1 MIQRLETENYGNKN
15 RNACMNNINMISFKG
30 RKWKLLLGILLWV
43 MLVSAV
49 MAEPEYLSP
58 LTIALD
64 EGSGKLY
71 ISMETGKQVV
81 VFSSQK
87 EKIEKVI
94 SVPEE
99 PSGIALAPD
108 GNYLYITGGLSEG
121 MVFVVG
127 LKNFKV
133 INAISVGHSPCGPV
147 VSPDGKQL
155 YICNRFRNKIVCIDL
170 ALGKK
175 LYEVKVAREPV
186 AAVLSRDGG
195 TLFVA
200 NHLPAGSADGEYSA
214 AVVSVIDTE
223 QKKTVA
229 AIRLPNGA
237 TSLEDICISPE
248 GDYVYV
254 THILARYHLPTTQLE
269 RGWMN
274 TNALSIIDGAGEKL
288 INTVLLD
295 DVDLGAGNPW
305 GVVCSADGEYICVAQ
320 AGSHE
325 ISIINRKKLH
335 DKLAQAEVGK
345 KKDEY
350 APGSHDVSNTLS
362 FLVDIRERVPL
373 KGNSPRDLAIIGDK
387 VYAAEYFSDSLGVV
401 DISSEEDRQSRSIS
415 LGPNKNLS
423 AARRGKMLFHDA
435 TICFQNWQSC
445 ASCHPDGRTDGLNWD
460 LLNDGIGNPKNT
472 KSLLFAHQTPPA
484 MITGVRDCAETAVR
498 AGMRYIQFMVR
509 PEKDAAAIDEYLRA
523 MKAVPSP
530 YLVEGNLIASG
541 QRGEKIF
548 ERGGCGACHSGHLFT
563 DLKKYNV
570 GTGKGP
576 ELNRKF
582 DTPTLREVW
591 RTAPYLYDGRAA
603 TIAEV
608 VRKYNPDDKHG
619 KTSNLTEQEIADLAE
634 YVLSQ

>member
-1 MIQRLETENYGNKN
+1 MNTFNAINLKGWGWRL
-15 RNACMNNINMISFKG
+15 
-30 RKWKLLLGILLWV
+30 LPGIFICFIG
-43 MLVSAV
+43 VSAV
-49 MAEPEYLSP
+49 MAESEYLSP
-58 LTIALD
+58 LAIAGD

-71 ISMETGKQVV
+71 IAMETGKQVA
-81 VFSSQK
+81 VFCSQK
-87 EKIEKVI
+87 EKVEKII
-94 SVPEE
+94 SLPKE
-99 PSGIALAPD
+99 PSGIVLSSD
-108 GNYLYITGGLSEG
+108 GNYLYVTGGLSEG
-121 MVFVVG
+121 RVFIVD
-127 LKNFKV
+127 LKKFKV
-133 INAISVGHSPCGPV
+133 IKAIPAGHSPCGPV

-155 YICNRFRNKIVCIDL
+155 YICNRFSDQVSCIDL
-170 ALGKK
+170 DSGKK
-175 LYEVKVAREPV
+175 EYEVKVAREPV
-186 AAVLSRDGG
+186 AAAISRDGG

-200 NHLPAGSADGEYSA
+200 NHLPTGSANGEYSA
-214 AVVSVIDTE
+214 AVVSVIDTK

-237 TSLEDICISPE
+237 TSLEDICISPK

-274 TNALSIIDGAGEKL
+274 TNALSIIDGAGKKL

-305 GVVCSADGEYICVAQ
+305 GVSCSADGEYICVAQ

-325 ISIINRKKLH
+325 ISIIERKKLH
-335 DKLAQAEVGK
+335 EKLAQAEAGK
-345 KKDEY
+345 KKDGY
-350 APGSHDVSNTLS
+350 APGGQDIPNTLS
-362 FLVDIRERVPL
+362 FLVDVRERVPL
-373 KGNSPRDLAIIGDK
+373 KGNGPRGLVIIGDK

-401 DISSEEDRQSRSIS
+401 GIGPENNRQSRSIK
-415 LGPNKNLS
+415 LGANTNLS
-423 AARRGKMLFHDA
+423 AVRRGEMLFHDA

-445 ASCHPDGRTDGLNWD
+445 ASCHPGGRTDGLNWD

-484 MITGVRDCAETAVR
+484 MITGIRDCAETAVR

-509 PEKDAAAIDEYLRA
+509 PETDAEAIDEYLRA
-523 MKAVPSP
+523 MKAVGSP
-530 YLVEGNLIASG
+530 YLVGGKLSARG
-541 QRGEKIF
+541 RRGEKIF
-548 ERGGCGACHSGHLFT
+548 EGAGCGACHRGNLFT
-563 DLKKYNV
+563 DLKIYNV
-570 GTGKGP
+570 GTGKGS
-576 ELNRKF
+576 EANQEF

-608 VRKYNPDDKHG
+608 VGKYNPEDKHG